1 MVAAVSQPAGS
12 ARQVLGDEGLRT
24 VARELVEMVR
34 RNLSLDWTVKESAR
48 AKLRTIVRRILRKYD
63 YPPNEQEQATAT
75 VLQQAELFSDEWA
88 A

>member
-34 RNLSLDWTVKESAR
+34 RNLSIDWTVKESAG
-48 AKLRTIVRRILRKYD
+48 AKLPTIVKRVLRKYG
-63 YPPNEQEQATAT
+63 YPPNEQGQATAT

>member
-1 MVAAVSQPAGS
+1 MVAAMSEPAGG
-12 ARQVLGDEGLRT
+12 VGPGDGDEGLRT

-34 RNLSLDWTVKESAR
+34 WNVSLDWTVKESAR

>member
-1 MVAAVSQPAGS
+1 MVAALSQPAGS

-48 AKLRTIVRRILRKYD
+48 AKLRTIVRRILRKYG

>member
-1 MVAAVSQPAGS
+1 MVAAVSEPAGG
-12 ARQVLGDEGLRT
+12 ARQVLGADGLRR
-24 VARELVEMVR
+24 VARELVETVR
-34 RNLSLDWTVKESAR
+34 RNLSIDWTVKESAR
-48 AKLRTIVRRILRKYD
+48 AKLRTIVKRILRNHG